1 MSLCVIY
8 QSHLKIFR
16 CAFYAISAYF
26 LTVPESYR
34 MDHLKA
40 ISAIEDA
47 NLDPYMNLKSHLPD
61 GRSIL
66 TYIRPGTGR
75 ILNVIQNLPWNF
87 SDEGYLPLTKAQVF
101 TSEDEKLS
109 ISIFVYGNEVESNS
123 KLRSADDGEHILE
136 YAKKIQEGHFSTDR
150 LEPSSCELF
159 HQDKL
164 RAYFQKCPKTYVSR
178 SEPRR
183 FLKQRLLYEEVS
195 GTECMAVS
203 FEVRIE
209 PSSFLVFQ

>member
-1 MSLCVIY
+1 
-8 QSHLKIFR
+8 
-16 CAFYAISAYF
+16 
-26 LTVPESYR
+26 

-61 GRSIL
+61 GRFML

-75 ILNVIQNLPWNF
+75 ILNVIQNLPRSF
-87 SDEGYLPLTKAQVF
+87 SGGYLPLTKAQVF

-123 KLRSADDGEHILE
+123 KLPLDDGAHIID
-136 YAKKIQEGHFSTDR
+136 YAKKIQDGQFSADR
-150 LEPSSCELF
+150 LVPSSCDLFNLDEL
-159 HQDKL
+159 
-164 RAYFQKCPKTYVSR
+164 RIYFKKCPKTYIVR

-203 FEVRIE
+203 FEVRTKQFC
-209 PSSFLVFQ
+209 SFECCIFQDKY